1 MVHLQRYNNNVSGL
15 NHFSDNFVVFDFR
28 LSTVPKNLSGD
39 RYGGKEGEVRD
50 GDDER
55 GEGERRRKGGARYGT
70 GMMSERGREKEK
82 GGRGT
87 GRG

>member
-1 MVHLQRYNNNVSGL
+1 MVHLQGYNNNVSGL

-39 RYGGKEGEVRD
+39 RYGGKGGEVRD

-55 GEGERRRKGGARYGT
+55 EREREGER
-70 GMMSERGREKEK
+70 